1 MRILIDIWHKTLV
14 IEAPARGS
22 GLPPIRYVPELLDQL
37 FPTSFF
43 ALIDSRNIS
52 FPSTRT
58 KYLLGKLK
66 PTYALLKV
74 GYIFNLRIE
83 RPARAWEVWERGGL
97 GSSVGAELGGF
108 QWQPSA

>member
-1 MRILIDIWHKTLV
+1 MRILIDIWHKTPV
-14 IEAPARGS
+14 MEAPARCS

-43 ALIDSRNIS
+43 ALIASRNIS
-52 FPSTRT
+52 FPSTCT

-66 PTYALLKV
+66 PTYALKV
-74 GYIFNLRIE
+74 GYTFNLRIE
-83 RPARAWEVWERGGL
+83 RPARTWEVWERGGL

-108 QWQPSA
+108 QWPPSA